1 MNQFPKGYQACGF
14 HCGIKKAKDDL
25 TVVVSDVPAAAAAVY
40 TNNLF
45 QAAPLVVTKP
55 RPGGQGAGDRREQ
68 RRGQC
73 SHGQA
78 GHR

>member
-25 TVVVSDVPAAAAAVY
+25 TVVVSDVPAGAAAVY

-45 QAAPLVVTKP
+45 QAGPLVVT
-55 RPGGQGAGDRREQ
+55 
-68 RRGQC
+68 
-73 SHGQA
+73 
-78 GHR
+78 